1 MASLNYAFPA
11 VDRDTVQSLAG
22 SSAQNVDSN
31 NIIQQINQAE
41 MSNLVQSLNNAESN
55 SNNALSYG
63 MMLNRNKTI
72 RDIATDLTTQN
83 KRVNNGAKDTFSRQA
98 EINEWAAQNKYD
110 TLFFL
115 QTLFIYFCLV
125 VVTLFFRQMGVFPD
139 VVMYLIVGLGLLIVL
154 GVLWNR
160 ASYTSASRDK
170 RYWNRRFMGLDDS
183 NLAAQMQCTL
193 QTA

>member
-22 SSAQNVDSN
+22 SSAANVDSN
-31 NIIQQINQAE
+31 TIVQQINQAE

-63 MMLNRNKTI
+63 MLLNRNKTI
-72 RDIATDLTTQN
+72 RDVATDLTTQN
-83 KRVNNGAKDTFSRQA
+83 KRFNKGAKDTYSRQS

-115 QTLFIYFCLV
+115 QILFLFFCLT
-125 VVTLFFRQMGVFPD
+125 VVTLFLRQTGLFPD
-139 VVMYLIVGLGLLIVL
+139 AIVYIILGLGLLVTI

-160 ASYTSASRDK
+160 ASYTQTARDK

-183 NLAAQMQCTL
+183 NLAAQMQCSL